1 MANDLLKKLEEKINE
16 AIETIELSRMEVSE
30 LKEQN
35 DELENR
41 YADWEIRLS
50 TLIEKFEQL
59 EDSENDENEEELN
72 ATMQASDAD
81 IGDEVEASEETSNTK
96 IEAAEEDIEDE
107 VEASEETSNTE
118 IEAAEEDIE
127 DEIESADT
135 LYAENEDLEDSYDEE
150 ELGSTFDTSAD
161 SFNEST
167 ESSQQYA

>member
-16 AIETIELSRMEVSE
+16 AIETIELSRMEVSD

-59 EDSENDENEEELN
+59 EDSENDENGEEVN
-72 ATMQASDAD
+72 ATLQASDGD
-81 IGDEVEASEETSNTK
+81 IEDEVEASDGD
-96 IEAAEEDIEDE
+96 IEDEVEASDGDIEDE
-107 VEASEETSNTE
+107 VEASEEASNTE
-118 IEAAEEDIE
+118 TEATEEDIE

-135 LYAENEDLEDSYDEE
+135 LYTENEDLDDSYDEE
-150 ELGSTFDTSAD
+150 ELGSTFGTNAD
-161 SFNEST
+161 SFTEAPESA
-167 ESSQQYA
+167 QHYA